1 MFMFETINRKDLK
14 TILILLFI
22 HSTVLAQTISSTL
35 PPEIRKTDKYLF
47 YLHGGVV
54 TVLGNN
60 AINQSVPEWGPYEY
74 LNILDSLRRRGFN
87 VISENRKEGIHDS
100 VYVNKIVAQ
109 IDSLLRAKVE
119 TKNILLIGASA
130 GSNIVIHVS
139 GKVKIKNIK
148 FVIMGGCWP
157 ETYKN
162 YVDVPMKGHFLS
174 VIEASDP
181 HGTCYRIFENRNQIR
196 GYQEIKLNT
205 GLSHG
210 FIYKGY
216 KEWIDPIVQWFNQ
229 IH

>member
-1 MFMFETINRKDLK
+1 LK
-14 TILILLFI
+14 PILILLFI
-22 HSTVLAQTISSTL
+22 HSTVLAQTISNAL
-35 PPEIRKTDKYLF
+35 PAEIRKSNKYLF

-74 LNILDSLRRRGFN
+74 LNILDSLRSRGFN
-87 VISENRKEGIHDS
+87 VISENRKEGTHDS
-100 VYVNKIVAQ
+100 VYVNKVVAQ

-139 GKVKIKNIK
+139 GKVKIKNLK

-162 YVDVPMKGHFLS
+162 YLDVPMKGNFLS
-174 VIEASDP
+174 VIEPSDP
-181 HGTCYRIFENRNQIR
+181 HGTCYRIFENRNQIKS
-196 GYQEIKLNT
+196 YQEIKLNT
-205 GLSHG
+205 GLNHG

-216 KEWIDPIVQWFNQ
+216 KDWIDPIVQWSDQ